1 MEIEFLVN
9 NRSLLYP
16 SIECE
21 CITPN
26 HILIGRK
33 GELHTAA
40 YFQSANEV
48 MKKQWRRSQQLVG
61 LFWSIWVK
69 KYLPTWQL
77 TVKNITIGVVVM
89 IKDFHVERKHWP
101 LGLIIKCYPGDDG
114 LVRVVDVHQLWCIQK
129 NSH

>member
-1 MEIEFLVN
+1 MGGCWDRLINSVNNTLRDELNEKYTKEQVLHTFLVEIEFLVN

-21 CITPN
+21 SITPN

-33 GELHTAA
+33 GELHTPA

-48 MKKQWRRSQQLVG
+48 LKQQWRKSQQLVG

-69 KYLPTWQL
+69 KIPTNMAINREEYHLSQ
-77 TVKNITIGVVVM
+77 
-89 IKDFHVERKHWP
+89 
-101 LGLIIKCYPGDDG
+101 
-114 LVRVVDVHQLWCIQK
+114 
-129 NSH
+129 

>member
-33 GELHTAA
+33 GELHTPA

-48 MKKQWRRSQQLVG
+48 MKQQWRKSQQQLVG

-101 LGLIIKCYPGDDG
+101 LVRIIRCYPGDDG
-114 LVRVVDVHQLWCIQK
+114 LVRVVDV
-129 NSH
+129 